1 MCGDVRSGYFV
12 NHETPVR
19 YQRMIQG
26 VIVNS
31 KTGLRLLR
39 HAGWL
44 SALCLAVTTTFY
56 IPSPANAETIAG
68 ALSKAY
74 VGNPQLKAD
83 QARQRATDE
92 QIPQAKSGWRPTVTT
107 NSDIRKSYQGKRHDD
122 STGVAYR
129 KSDFLDGGFR
139 IELSQPVFDG
149 FRSENALREADATVR
164 AGNQNLLAVEQQVLL
179 DGAIAFMDV
188 IRDRQIA
195 NYRRDSLDNFKE
207 QVRAAKARFDV
218 GEITR
223 TDVAQ
228 ANARSAEARGRY
240 AVAVGNL
247 ETSVANYIRVI
258 GIKPGQLISPPLS
271 PRVPKTLRQA
281 IAISGETNPQILAAA
296 YVEQAAEANIGVQK
310 SDLLPKL
317 NFEAGY
323 LIDNNS
329 KNFLGR
335 SRTGYIQGTL
345 SVPIYQSGRVYSQIR
360 EAKQISS
367 QRKMEVL
374 DVHRQVRERVVS
386 AWHLLKAATATIA
399 AAREA
404 VAANQI
410 ALDGVKQEAQVGTRT
425 TLDVLNAENELVET
439 QVALATSLRDRIV
452 AGYQLVAAIGRMT
465 AADLRLSV
473 NIYEPE
479 RNLDEVRDKAFGA
492 SINTSE

>member
-1 MCGDVRSGYFV
+1 MFRGSTVVYLKR
-12 NHETPVR
+12 P
-19 YQRMIQG
+19 
-26 VIVNS
+26 
-31 KTGLRLLR
+31 KLRLQ
-39 HAGWL
+39 AGWL
-44 SALCLAVTTTFY
+44 VALCVAASAV
-56 IPSPANAETIAG
+56 IHGSARASAETIAS

-74 VGNPQLKAD
+74 IGNPQLKAD

-92 QIPQAKSGWRPTVTT
+92 QVPQAKSGWRPTVTT
-107 NSDIRKSYQGKRHDD
+107 NSDIRKTYQGTR
-122 STGVAYR
+122 SVATGGSYS

-139 IELSQPVFDG
+139 IDLSQPVFDG
-149 FRSENALREADATVR
+149 FRTENALREADATVR

-207 QVRAAKARFDV
+207 QVRAATARFDV
-218 GEITR
+218 GEVTR

-258 GIKPGQLISPPLS
+258 GVKPGRLIFPPLS

-281 IAISGETNPQILAAA
+281 IEISGETNPQILAAA

-310 SDLLPKL
+310 SDLLPKV

-329 KNFLGR
+329 RNSFGR
-335 SRTGYIQGTL
+335 SRAGLIQGTL

-367 QRKMEVL
+367 QRRLEVL

-386 AWHLLKAATATIA
+386 AWHILKAATVTIA
-399 AAREA
+399 AAKEA
-404 VAANQI
+404 VAANKI
-410 ALDGVKQEAQVGTRT
+410 ALDGVTQEAQVGTRT
-425 TLDVLNAENELVET
+425 TLDVLDAENELVET
-439 QVALATSLRDRIV
+439 QVALANSLRDRIV
-452 AGYQLVAAIGRMT
+452 AGYQLVAAIGHMT
-465 AADLRLSV
+465 AGDLRLSV
-473 NIYEPE
+473 NVYDPR
-479 RNLDEVRDKAFGA
+479 RNLEEVRDKAFGA
-492 SINTSE
+492 RINTSE

>member
-1 MCGDVRSGYFV
+1 VVYIKRP
-12 NHETPVR
+12 T
-19 YQRMIQG
+19 
-26 VIVNS
+26 
-31 KTGLRLLR
+31 LRL
-39 HAGWL
+39 HASWL
-44 SALCLAVTTTFY
+44 AALCIAITAVVHD
-56 IPSPANAETIAG
+56 SEPARAETIAS

-92 QIPQAKSGWRPTVTT
+92 QVPQAKSGWRPTVTT
-107 NSDIRKSYQGKRHDD
+107 NSDIRKSYRGHRSFVKG
-122 STGVAYR
+122 SVEGTAYR
-129 KSDFLDGGFR
+129 KSDFLDGG
-139 IELSQPVFDG
+139 IDINLSQPVFDG
-149 FRSENALREADATVR
+149 FRSENALREADATVL

-195 NYRRDSLDNFKE
+195 NYRRESLKNFAE
-207 QVRAAKARFDV
+207 QVRAATARFDV
-218 GEITR
+218 GEVTR

-228 ANARSAEARGRY
+228 ANARAAEARGRY

-258 GIKPGQLISPPLS
+258 GVKPGQLIFPPLS

-323 LIDNNS
+323 SIDNNS
-329 KNFLGR
+329 RNNFGR
-335 SRTGYIQGTL
+335 SRTGFIGGTL
-345 SVPIYQSGRVYSQIR
+345 TVPLYQSGRVYSQIR

-367 QRKMEVL
+367 QRKLEVL

-386 AWHLLKAATATIA
+386 AWHILKASTETIVA
-399 AAREA
+399 AKEA
-404 VAANQI
+404 VAANKI
-410 ALDGVKQEAQVGTRT
+410 ALDGVTQEAQVGTRT

-439 QVALATSLRDRIV
+439 QVAVANSLRDRIV
-452 AGYQLVAAIGRMT
+452 AGYQLVAAIGHMT

-473 NIYEPE
+473 HLYDPR
-479 RNLDEVRDKAFGA
+479 RNLEEVRDKAFGA

>member
-1 MCGDVRSGYFV
+1 MFRGSTVVYLKR
-12 NHETPVR
+12 P
-19 YQRMIQG
+19 
-26 VIVNS
+26 
-31 KTGLRLLR
+31 KLRLQ
-39 HAGWL
+39 AGWL
-44 SALCLAVTTTFY
+44 VALCVAASAV
-56 IPSPANAETIAG
+56 IHGSARASAETIAS

-74 VGNPQLKAD
+74 IGNPQLKAD

-92 QIPQAKSGWRPTVTT
+92 QVPQAKSGWRPTVTT
-107 NSDIRKSYQGKRHDD
+107 NSDIRKTYQGTR
-122 STGVAYR
+122 SVATGGSYS

-139 IELSQPVFDG
+139 IDLSQPVFDG
-149 FRSENALREADATVR
+149 FRTENALREADATVR

-207 QVRAAKARFDV
+207 QVRAATARFDV
-218 GEITR
+218 GEVTR

-258 GIKPGQLISPPLS
+258 GVKPGRLIFPPLS

-281 IAISGETNPQILAAA
+281 IEISGETNPQILAAA

-310 SDLLPKL
+310 SDLLPKV

-329 KNFLGR
+329 RNSFGR
-335 SRTGYIQGTL
+335 SRAGFIQGTL

-367 QRKMEVL
+367 QRRLEVL

-386 AWHLLKAATATIA
+386 AWHILKAATVTIA
-399 AAREA
+399 AAKEA
-404 VAANQI
+404 VAANKI
-410 ALDGVKQEAQVGTRT
+410 ALDGVTQEAQVGTRT
-425 TLDVLNAENELVET
+425 TLDVLDAENELVET
-439 QVALATSLRDRIV
+439 QVALANSLRDRIV
-452 AGYQLVAAIGRMT
+452 AGYQLVAAIGHMT
-465 AADLRLSV
+465 AGDLRLSV
-473 NIYEPE
+473 NVYDPR
-479 RNLDEVRDKAFGA
+479 RNLEEVRDKAFGA
-492 SINTSE
+492 RINTSE